1 MITNKALKKQP
12 EYKHAQGVQSW
23 YEPALRTLE
32 GLLDIRKANLRTINR
47 DESNAAVMRDELIE
61 MLMTEHRISAWYA
74 GEIIASLLRAERI
87 IMFGRFIQIIE
98 KEGEA

>member
-1 MITNKALKKQP
+1 MITNKVLKKQP
-12 EYKHAQGVQSW
+12 EHKHAQGVQSW

-32 GLLDIRKANLRTINR
+32 GLLEIRKANLRRINN
-47 DESNAAVMRDELIE
+47 DESKAAVMRSELIE

-74 GEIIASLLRAERI
+74 GEIIVSLLRAERI

>member
-1 MITNKALKKQP
+1 MITNKVLKKQP
-12 EYKHAQGVQSW
+12 EHKHTQGVQSW

-32 GLLDIRKANLRTINR
+32 GLLEIRKANLRKINR

-74 GEIIASLLRAERI
+74 GEIIASLLRSERI
-87 IMFGRFIQIIE
+87 MMFGRFIQIIE

>member
-1 MITNKALKKQP
+1 MITNKVLKKQP
-12 EYKHAQGVQSW
+12 EHQQVQGVQSW

-32 GLLDIRKANLRTINR
+32 GLLEIRKANLRKINR
-47 DESNAAVMRDELIE
+47 DEANAAVMRDEFAE
-61 MLMTEHRISAWYA
+61 MLMNEHKISLWFA

-87 IMFGRFIQIIE
+87 MMFGRFIQIIE

>member
-1 MITNKALKKQP
+1 MITNKILKKQP
-12 EYKHAQGVQSW
+12 EHKHAQGVQSW

-32 GLLDIRKANLRTINR
+32 GLLEIRRANLRRINN
-47 DESNAAVMRDELIE
+47 DESKAAVMRSELIE
-61 MLMTEHRISAWYA
+61 MLMTEHRISASYA

-87 IMFGRFIQIIE
+87 MMFGRFIQIIE

>member
-1 MITNKALKKQP
+1 MITNKVLKKQP
-12 EYKHAQGVQSW
+12 EHKHVQGVQSW

-32 GLLDIRKANLRTINR
+32 GLLEIRKANLRRINN
-47 DESNAAVMRDELIE
+47 DESKAAVMRSEFIE

-74 GEIIASLLRAERI
+74 GEIIVSLLRAERI

>member
-1 MITNKALKKQP
+1 MIANKVLKKQP
-12 EYKHAQGVQSW
+12 EHKHVQGVQSW

-32 GLLDIRKANLRTINR
+32 GLLEIRKANLRKINR

-74 GEIIASLLRAERI
+74 GEIIVSLLRAERI
-87 IMFGRFIQIIE
+87 MMLGRFIQIIE

>member
-1 MITNKALKKQP
+1 MITNKVLKKQP
-12 EYKHAQGVQSW
+12 EHKHVQGVQSW

-32 GLLDIRKANLRTINR
+32 GLLEIRRANLRRINN
-47 DESNAAVMRDELIE
+47 DESKAAVMRSELIE

-87 IMFGRFIQIIE
+87 MMFGRFIQIIE

>member
-1 MITNKALKKQP
+1 MITNKVLKKQP
-12 EYKHAQGVQSW
+12 EHKHVQGVQSW

-32 GLLDIRKANLRTINR
+32 GLLEIRRANLRRINN
-47 DESNAAVMRDELIE
+47 DESKAAVMRSEFIE

-74 GEIIASLLRAERI
+74 GEIIVSLLRAERI

>member
-1 MITNKALKKQP
+1 MIANKVLKKQP
-12 EYKHAQGVQSW
+12 EHKHVQGVQSW

-32 GLLDIRKANLRTINR
+32 GLLELRRANLRRINN
-47 DESNAAVMRDELIE
+47 DESKAAVMRSEFIE

-87 IMFGRFIQIIE
+87 MMFGRFIQIIE

>member
-1 MITNKALKKQP
+1 MITNKVLKKQP
-12 EYKHAQGVQSW
+12 EYKHVQGVQSW
-23 YEPALRTLE
+23 YEPALRTLD
-32 GLLDIRKANLRTINR
+32 GLLDIRKANLRRINR
-47 DESNAAVMRDELIE
+47 DEANAAVMRDELIE

-87 IMFGRFIQIIE
+87 MMFGRFIQIIE

>member
-1 MITNKALKKQP
+1 MITNKVLKKQP
-12 EYKHAQGVQSW
+12 EHKHVQGVQSW
-23 YEPALRTLE
+23 YEPSLRTLE
-32 GLLDIRKANLRTINR
+32 DLLEIRRANLRKINR
-47 DESNAAVMRDELIE
+47 DEANAAVMRDELIE

-87 IMFGRFIQIIE
+87 MMFGRFIQIIE